1 MPIAG
6 QRDPEATRLTLVEW
20 LGQKM
25 PEARDLAV
33 PELEIPQSSGFSNE
47 TFLFDA
53 TWTDAEGAHQEE
65 FVLRAQPQEYGLFP
79 DIDVIAQ
86 QYRTMKLVYEHTDIP
101 VARVRWPEPDPDVL
115 GQPFFVMDRVH
126 GEVPADTPPHTLT
139 GFVMDLSPEGR
150 RELHQS
156 GLETMTRIHQVDWRK
171 VGFEHLDRP
180 KHGRPGGEQ
189 LRGFF
194 RYFYEWALEGRPHP
208 VVDAAWQ
215 WLVERWPNDDE
226 HLDLTWGDARIG
238 NLMFRDRRVV
248 AVFDWEMAA
257 IANAESDLGWW
268 IFMQRFHTEGMG
280 TPIPPGFLD
289 RAETIAFWEE
299 RVGRPATHV
308 DFYEVLG
315 GFHFSL
321 IMVML
326 GKNMARLAPGG
337 FDESFGL
344 NNPGPQVLAKI
355 LGL

>member
-6 QRDPEATRLTLVEW
+6 QRDPEATRRTLVDW
-20 LGQKM
+20 LGRRM
-25 PEARDLAV
+25 PAARDLAI

-53 TWTDAEGAHQEE
+53 TWSDGEGEHREE

-79 DIDVIAQ
+79 DIDLIRQ
-86 QYRTMKLVYEHTDIP
+86 QYQTMKLVHEHTDVP

-126 GEVPADTPPHTLT
+126 GQVPADNPPHTIT
-139 GFVMDLSPEGR
+139 GFVMELSPEGR
-150 RELHQS
+150 REMHES
-156 GLETMTRIHQVDWRK
+156 ALEVLTRIHAVDWRK

-180 KHGRPGGEQ
+180 HHGKPGSEQ
-189 LRGFF
+189 LRSFF
-194 RYFYEWALEGRPHP
+194 AHFYEWALAGRPHP
-208 VVDAAWQ
+208 VCDAAWE
-215 WLVERWPNDDE
+215 WLVANWPDDDA

-238 NLMFRDRRVV
+238 NQMFRDGRVV

-280 TPIPPGFLD
+280 VPIPEGFLD
-289 RAETIAFWEE
+289 RAETISFWEE

-326 GKNMARLAPGG
+326 GKNMARLAPGT

-344 NNPGPQVLAKI
+344 ENPGPRVLAKI